1 MYGVHIGLNNTP
13 CHIHTVRTALNKM
26 SESDTSLEAVMTVSI

>member
-13 CHIHTVRTALNKM
+13 YHIHTVRTSLNKM
-26 SESDTSLEAVMTVSI
+26 SESDTSLEAVLTVSI